1 MHGGLW
7 SDLYGQRWLGIVYLP
22 SDQPTLLRK
31 ETEERWRPFL
41 FTLFVL
47 FFKDCDSSSGIT
59 NLRHTYGHLH
69 IQLEMNTFCFKQIDG
84 LLAKFL
90 AL

>member
-1 MHGGLW
+1 MVSADW
-7 SDLYGQRWLGIVYLP
+7 AVCTYLP
-22 SDQPTLLRK
+22 RDQPTLLRE

-59 NLRHTYGHLH
+59 NLRHPYGPLH
-69 IQLEMNTFCFKQIDG
+69 IRLEMNTFCFKQIDG

-90 AL
+90 VL

>member
-1 MHGGLW
+1 MVSADWALSTHHVA
-7 SDLYGQRWLGIVYLP
+7 SQYF
-22 SDQPTLLRK
+22 TL
-31 ETEERWRPFL
+31 TERSLVQWRPYL

-59 NLRHTYGHLH
+59 NLRHTYGPLH
-69 IQLEMNTFCFKQIDG
+69 IRLEMNTFCFKQIDG

>member
-7 SDLYGQRWLGIVYLP
+7 SDLYDQRWLGIVYLP
-22 SDQPTLLRK
+22 RDQPTLLRK
-31 ETEERWRPFL
+31 ETEERWRSFL

-47 FFKDCDSSSGIT
+47 FFKDCNSSSGIT
-59 NLRHTYGHLH
+59 NLRHTYGPLH
-69 IQLEMNTFCFKQIDG
+69 IRLEMNTFCFKQIDG
-84 LLAKFL
+84 LLAKIL